1 MYLAKV
7 KIPGDFFF
15 FQDKEDLLL
24 DLLSLYFAKA
34 GS

>member
-15 FQDKEDLLL
+15 QEKEDLLL